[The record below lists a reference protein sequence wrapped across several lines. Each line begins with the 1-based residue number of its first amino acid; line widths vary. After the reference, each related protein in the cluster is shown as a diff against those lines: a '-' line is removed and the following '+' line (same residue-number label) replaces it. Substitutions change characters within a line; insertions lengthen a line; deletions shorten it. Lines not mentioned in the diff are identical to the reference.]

1 MVIAALFIIAKIRR
15 QPKCPSVDEWI
26 KMSLS
31 LTHSHTHSHTHTHI
45 YSELPLIHK
54 KERNF
59 SICNNMDR
67 LEEYYAKWKKSDR
80 ERQILYDITYMWNIK
95 NSTNRSVTITNTT
108 NTTWKSLSKWAI
120 LIPGLKGK
128 AGLVLSTWSI
138 QFQYRILEIKTEI
151 LWGTVCWP

>member
-31 LTHSHTHSHTHTHI
+31 LTHSHTLTHTHTHI
-45 YSELPLIHK
+45 QWTTTHPQKK
-54 KERNF
+54 KENF
-59 SICNNMDR
+59 PFAITWTE